1 MYEMRANFGAAAYSG
16 SARAYSNISIES
28 NVMSANPHQLIVLL
42 FDGIDVA
49 IRTARLHMESSNLP
63 AKGKAISKAIDII
76 NQGLIAAIDDD
87 RGGEISQNL
96 GSLYR
101 YVIDILLEANLRNDM
116 EKLDEAAGLL
126 SDIGSAW
133 REIGSQQ

>member
-1 MYEMRANFGAAAYSG
+1 MRANYGAVAYSG
-16 SARAYSNISIES
+16 AARAYRNISIES
-28 NVMSANPHQLIVLL
+28 SVMSANPHQLIVLL

-49 IRTARLHMESSNLP
+49 MRTARLHLESSNFP
-63 AKGKAISKAIDII
+63 EKGKAISKVIDII

-87 RGGEISQNL
+87 RGGEIAQNL

-101 YVIDILLEANLRNDM
+101 YIIETLLEANLHNDM
-116 EKLDEAAGLL
+116 AKLDEAAGLL

-133 REIGSQQ
+133 RNIGSQQ